1 MNKDMYDVMD
11 LPELVAL
18 HKELGFYIQ
27 AKDDTVE
34 LEENFKWPEL
44 QDPWGEFQLPQF
56 PLDTL
61 PPEIAD
67 YCEAMSKQSG
77 FDAGAY
83 GFTMLCSLSG
93 IIDHRARL
101 DMGPF
106 KVPPFLWGGLVDK
119 SGGGK
124 SPILSAGMRFVDEIN
139 QEVCKRGHQEQL
151 DYENEQAGL
160 PKKDR
165 GQDKPPIRR
174 LIVGDITTEKI
185 AEALQGTPS
194 GVICMYDEI
203 TEFIGRMDAYS
214 SGGAGKDRSVY
225 LKAWDGKFVT
235 IDRVSKSIMIDNYSV
250 GIIAGMQPEKL
261 GELFRKSGGSSDGLY
276 QRFLMYQMREPV
288 EVNYFQKADY
298 SSHDR
303 CRALFNKIYNKTKNG
318 AYSEQK
324 FELSEPAMQ
333 IAQDFHNNCR
343 AYGIKSG
350 SERFAEHL
358 NKLPGILGRIA
369 LTLHIARSESV
380 SHVSDIIPEN
390 VTKDALRLLKTF
402 VNHSM
407 HIYTYLDEKLNHSDG
422 LYKSACEA
430 ILSKGWTVFS
440 WSDLTRNATYWRSS
454 EERDCQRAIDML
466 IEAGWIHDVTPPI
479 EPGRKGR
486 RSAGKYMVNPRA
498 HKEFQPHAVRIRSE
512 RSEKFKQ
519 IDNLSTI

>member
-1 MNKDMYDVMD
+1 MV
-11 LPELVAL
+11 
-18 HKELGFYIQ
+18 
-27 AKDDTVE
+27 
-34 LEENFKWPEL
+34 
-44 QDPWGEFQLPQF
+44 
-56 PLDTL
+56 
-61 PPEIAD
+61 
-67 YCEAMSKQSG
+67 
-77 FDAGAY
+77 
-83 GFTMLCSLSG
+83 
-93 IIDHRARL
+93 
-101 DMGPF
+101 
-106 KVPPFLWGGLVDK
+106 
-119 SGGGK
+119 
-124 SPILSAGMRFVDEIN
+124 
-139 QEVCKRGHQEQL
+139 
-151 DYENEQAGL
+151 
-160 PKKDR
+160 
-165 GQDKPPIRR
+165 
-174 LIVGDITTEKI
+174 VGDITTEKI

-194 GVICMYDEI
+194 GVICKYEEI

-214 SGGAGKDRSVY
+214 SGGGGKDRSVY

-250 GIIAGMQPEKL
+250 GIIAGMQPDKL

-276 QRFLMYQMREPV
+276 QRFLMYQMLDPKK
-288 EVNYFQKADY
+288 VNYFQKVDY
-298 SSHDR
+298 STHDR
-303 CRALFNKIYNKTKNG
+303 CRALFNKIYNKTKSG
-318 AYSEQK
+318 SYAEQK
-324 FELSEPAMQ
+324 FELSEPSML
-333 IAQDFHNNCR
+333 IAQDFHNDCR

-350 SERFAEHL
+350 GERFAEHL

-369 LTLHIARSESV
+369 LTLHIARSEGV

-454 EERDCQRAIDML
+454 EERDCQRAVDML